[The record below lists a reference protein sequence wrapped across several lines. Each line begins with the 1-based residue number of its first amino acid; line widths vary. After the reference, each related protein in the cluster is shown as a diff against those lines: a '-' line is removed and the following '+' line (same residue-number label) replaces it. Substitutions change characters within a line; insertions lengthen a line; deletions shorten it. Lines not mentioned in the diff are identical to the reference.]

1 MATGDE
7 MIKVVGDRYC
17 VPYTMELVVKK
28 KLQSFSNS
36 HYDVFDTT
44 GNILLRVDCSVWNLQ
59 RRRVVTDPAGF
70 PVVTLR
76 EKGTGKLQQ
85 PISWKQEWQIH
96 EGGNSDS
103 NNILFSVKKSSG
115 FHIKSNL
122 DVYLGSRCKKG
133 TGDFR
138 VTGSIASLSIK
149 VRRGISVIAEVSH
162 SYTWESYKG
171 KESFKIKVYP
181 EVDYAFIV
189 ALLVITHENEN
200 V

>member
-17 VPYTMELVVKK
+17 FPYTMELVVKK

-44 GNILLRVDCSVWNLQ
+44 GNILLRVDGSVWNLQ
-59 RRRVVTDPAGF
+59 RRRVMTDPAGF
-70 PVVTLR
+70 PVITLR
-76 EKGTGKLQQ
+76 EKGNGKLQQ
-85 PISWKQEWQIH
+85 PISWRHEWQIY
-96 EGGNSDS
+96 EGESSDP
-103 NNILFSVKKSSG
+103 NHLLFRAKRSSG
-115 FHIKSNL
+115 FRLKSNL
-122 DVYLGSRCKKG
+122 DVYIGSQFKKG
-133 TGDFR
+133 AGDFR

-149 VRRGISVIAEVSH
+149 VRRGNSIIAEVSH
-162 SYTWESYKG
+162 NYTWKSYKG
-171 KESFKIKVYP
+171 KESFKVKVYP

-189 ALLVITHENEN
+189 ALLVIMHENEN

>member
-28 KLQSFSNS
+28 KIQSFSNS

-44 GNILLRVDCSVWNLQ
+44 GNILLRVDGSVWDLQ
-59 RRRVVTDPAGF
+59 RRRVMTDPAGF
-70 PVVTLR
+70 AIVTLR
-76 EKGTGKLQQ
+76 EKQ
-85 PISWKQEWQIH
+85 PIPWKGEWQIH
-96 EGGNSDS
+96 EGESSNS
-103 NNILFSVKKSSG
+103 NHFLFRVRRSSG
-115 FHIKSNL
+115 FHFKSNL
-122 DVYLGSRCKKG
+122 DVYVGSRCKKG
-133 TGDFR
+133 AGDFR

-149 VRRGISVIAEVSH
+149 VRRGNSIIAEVSH
-162 SYTWESYKG
+162 NYTWKSYKG
-171 KESFKIKVYP
+171 KESFKVKVYP

-189 ALLVITHENEN
+189 ALLVIMHENEN